1 MNVNEKF
8 IISINRESGSGGRS
22 VGEQLAARLG
32 VPFYSKAVI
41 QGLQKKYNLT
51 AEEIER
57 RKGQDHS
64 WWAELKRTMALGL
77 AMAQQQYK
85 YQMVNDDADS
95 LTTDYMFKT
104 EVEILQGIAESES
117 CVVAGRSSFYVFR
130 DHPNHLN
137 ILIQAPMEQRIARL
151 VEKKGIG
158 REEAQKLIDDV
169 DRMRESYVRK
179 YTGTSRYDTRN
190 YDLVISMADHTIE
203 DAVELIMKYIER

>member
-1 MNVNEKF
+1 MKKDEKF
-8 IISINRESGSGGRS
+8 IISINRELGSGGRS
-22 VGEQLAARLG
+22 VGELLAARLE

-41 QGLQKKYNLT
+41 QGLQKKYGLT
-51 AEEIER
+51 TEEIER

-77 AMAQQQYK
+77 SMAHQQYK
-85 YQMVNDDADS
+85 YQMINDDADS

-130 DHPNHLN
+130 NHPNHLN
-137 ILIQAPMEQRIARL
+137 IFIQAPMEQRIARL
-151 VEKKGIG
+151 MEKKGIS
-158 REEAQKLIDDV
+158 REAAQKLINEV
-169 DRMRESYVRK
+169 DRGRESYVNK

-190 YDLVISMADHTIE
+190 YDLVISMEGHTVE
-203 DAVELIMKYIER
+203 QAVDLIMKYIEG